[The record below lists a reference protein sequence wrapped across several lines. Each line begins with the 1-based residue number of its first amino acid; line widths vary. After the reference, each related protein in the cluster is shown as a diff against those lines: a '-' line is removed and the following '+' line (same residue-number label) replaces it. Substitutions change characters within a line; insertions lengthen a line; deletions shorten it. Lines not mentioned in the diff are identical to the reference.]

1 LPITTYS
8 KETYTALAI
17 DERFLRQLTE
27 LLLKHDITPKFTV
40 KLSNDSSIDEMT
52 LAELLDLPNTK
63 HRAIQRLELRSPY
76 NSKIKVRLQLKGE
89 FSEQTCSYEVVGD
102 DKDATYI
109 ASGIDRL
116 IKDAKRSLSYFSSMP
131 PTHAGAWWMGLSSVP
146 ILLLVIYYSFGVP
159 KIVSFGILYLFVCIV
174 TVALSLAYGRI
185 AGWFAPPIF
194 FMIGDGIDRAGAIRR
209 RAASIVSI
217 LFIVVVLGVIVSVS
231 SNWLFEKY
239 FKAGS

>member
-1 LPITTYS
+1 LPVTTYS
-8 KETYTALAI
+8 KETYVALAI

-63 HRAIQRLELRSPY
+63 HRAIRSLEVRSPY

-89 FSEQTCSYEVVGD
+89 FSEQTCSYEVIGD
-102 DKDATYI
+102 DRDATYL
-109 ASGIDRL
+109 ASEIDRL

-131 PTHAGAWWMGLSSVP
+131 PTHAGAWWLSLSIFP
-146 ILLLVIYYSFGVP
+146 LLLLVAYYAFGAP
-159 KIVSFGILYLFVCIV
+159 KIAALGVVYLFICIV
-174 TVALSLAYGRI
+174 TGTLSIAYGRI

-194 FMIGDGIDRAGAIRR
+194 FMIGDGVDRAVAVRKRTG
-209 RAASIVSI
+209 SILSI
-217 LFIVVVLGVIVSVS
+217 LFIVVTLGVIVSVFA
-231 SNWLFEKY
+231 NWLFEHYLKE
-239 FKAGS
+239 G